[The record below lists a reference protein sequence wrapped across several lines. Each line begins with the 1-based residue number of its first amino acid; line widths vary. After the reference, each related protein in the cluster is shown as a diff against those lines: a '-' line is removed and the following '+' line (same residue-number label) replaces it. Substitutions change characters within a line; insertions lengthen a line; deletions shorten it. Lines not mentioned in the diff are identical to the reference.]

1 MSNFLI
7 SKIGIGSAQFG
18 MKYGISNAKGQT
30 SIEEVNKI
38 LSVCATCGIKY
49 VDTAAAYGNAEEVLG
64 MNDLHEFNVITKFM
78 YYPEKGII
86 QKQMNESLQKLNIN
100 KAYALLAHRPIYLLS
115 NNYHWDELV
124 HLKEVGKVG
133 KIGFSLNSVDELNQL
148 LDKKLFPDIIQI
160 PYNYLDNRFE
170 SIAIDLKKQGC
181 EIHSRSAFL
190 QGLFFKKVEELD
202 SFFDEIKPILIS
214 IKENAG
220 SLEGALLHYV
230 LTKHFIDVVIIGV
243 ENSIQLLNNLHAV
256 KNQELLLPLNLNI
269 SEKIQ
274 NPSMWPKNN

>member
-1 MSNFLI
+1 MPDSLI

-18 MKYGISNAKGQT
+18 MDYGISNPNGQT
-30 SIEEVNKI
+30 SKEEVTKI
-38 LSVCATCGIKY
+38 LDICSACGITY
-49 VDTAAAYGNAEEVLG
+49 IDTAVVYGNAEEVLG
-64 MNDLHEFNVITKFM
+64 MNDLHDFKVVTKFM

-124 HLKEVGKVG
+124 HLKEVGKVE

-160 PYNYLDNRFE
+160 PYNYVDNRFE
-170 SIAIDLKKQGC
+170 SVAIDLKKQGC
-181 EIHSRSAFL
+181 EIHSRSVFL
-190 QGLFFKKVEELD
+190 QGLFFKKVEELEP
-202 SFFDEIKPILIS
+202 FFDEIKPILIS

-220 SLEGALLHYV
+220 SLEGALLRYV

-243 ENSIQLLNNLHAV
+243 ENAIQLLNNIHSV
-256 KNQELLLPLNLNI
+256 KNQELLPPLNLNI
-269 SEKIQ
+269 SEKIKT
-274 NPSMWPKNN
+274 PSMWPKHK